1 MCDVSQKEKKKI
13 YKIVFTIAGVSVAS
27 ICSFTLLP
35 LWSFK

>member
-13 YKIVFTIAGVSVAS
+13 VIKLFPQAGVSVAS

-35 LWSFK
+35 LWHFK